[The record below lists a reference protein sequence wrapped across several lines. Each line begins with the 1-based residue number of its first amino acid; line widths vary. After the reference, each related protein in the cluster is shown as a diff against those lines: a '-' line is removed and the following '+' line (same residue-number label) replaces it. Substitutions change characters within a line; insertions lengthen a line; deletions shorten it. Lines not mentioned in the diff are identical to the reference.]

1 MKGKKVL
8 IVEDKILIARD
19 ISIILEKEGYNTKI
33 GVTYV
38 QEAIDLLELEK
49 FDLVLID
56 INLDRNTD
64 GVDIGRYLLKKDKI
78 PYIYITSYSDSI
90 TLERLNETR
99 PHGILI
105 KPYKSIDIVSTVSI
119 VMNNF
124 SHKNIDTKRLET
136 NTIDEYPYML
146 KNVIDFINSHLHDKI
161 ELHQLSSITKWS
173 HQHFIKIFTKYIGKT
188 PYQYILQRKIEK
200 SKALLIE
207 TDQNLNEI
215 AQDVGFESYSNFFI
229 AFKKETGYGPDFYR
243 RLKKID
249 RNYN

>member
-1 MKGKKVL
+1 MNEKKVL

-19 ISIILEKEGYNTKI
+19 ISIILEKEGYKTKI
-33 GVTYV
+33 GITYV

-78 PYIYITSYSDSI
+78 PYIYITSYSDKI

-99 PHGILI
+99 PHGIII
-105 KPYKSIDIVSTVSI
+105 KPYKPIDIISTVSI

-124 SHKNIDTKRLET
+124 NHKNIDSNRTEI
-136 NTIDEYPYML
+136 NSVDEYPYML
-146 KNVIDFINSHLHDKI
+146 KNVIEFINNNLHEKI

-215 AQDVGFESYSNFFI
+215 AHDIGFESYSNFFI
-229 AFKKETGYGPDFYR
+229 AFKKETGYSPDFYR

-249 RNYN
+249 KNYN

>member
-1 MKGKKVL
+1 MKEKKVL

-19 ISIILEKEGYNTKI
+19 ISIILEKEGYKTKI
-33 GVTYV
+33 GITYV

-78 PYIYITSYSDSI
+78 PYIYITSYSDKI

-99 PHGILI
+99 PHGIII
-105 KPYKSIDIVSTVSI
+105 KPYKPIDIISTVSI

-124 SHKNIDTKRLET
+124 NHKNIDSNRTEI
-136 NTIDEYPYML
+136 NSVDEYPYML
-146 KNVIDFINSHLHDKI
+146 KNVIEFINNNLHEKI

-215 AQDVGFESYSNFFI
+215 AQDIGFESYSNFFI
-229 AFKKETGYGPDFYR
+229 AFKKETGYSPDFYR

-249 RNYN
+249 NNYN